1 MRLLLMFS
9 LLTFATGSISAQ
21 VTTNDS
27 MIIIRMVPEG
37 SFVDSVEVNFAGVWS
52 PGFERNKFIPCK
64 NWMPDSLGGAPFIS
78 NRIGFSDGEE
88 AWKFAFKMHP
98 DTVVFVTSKPTDTA
112 FDLYIEGSGWLI
124 GPSTF
129 DHLGMNRYTIKASSF
144 KKIRWANLNE
154 CLE

>member
-21 VTTNDS
+21 VATNDS

-88 AWKFAFKMHP
+88 TWKYSLM
-98 DTVVFVTSKPTDTA
+98 TEIIV
-112 FDLYIEGSGWLI
+112 
-124 GPSTF
+124 
-129 DHLGMNRYTIKASSF
+129 NSSQL
-144 KKIRWANLNE
+144 RANLNDE
-154 CLE
+154 LLRLAEKPTKSEQIEKLDLIAMGVLRR